1 MRRNFK
7 VNGVKFNVVNRFT
20 GDFEINKWN
29 MKYNLMYFNEE
40 MCGWMRVC
48 SANTLR
54 EARELAEY
62 YSEYYFWLFS

>member
-7 VNGVKFNVVNRFT
+7 VNGAKFNVVNRFT

-48 SANTLR
+48 SSNTLR

-62 YSEYYFWLFS
+62 YSEYYF

>member
-29 MKYNLMYFNEE
+29 MKYDLMYFNEE
-40 MCGWMRVC
+40 IGGWMRVC
-48 SANTLR
+48 SANTIR
-54 EARELAEY
+54 EGKEEAEKF
-62 YSEYYFWLFS
+62 SENLIAEF